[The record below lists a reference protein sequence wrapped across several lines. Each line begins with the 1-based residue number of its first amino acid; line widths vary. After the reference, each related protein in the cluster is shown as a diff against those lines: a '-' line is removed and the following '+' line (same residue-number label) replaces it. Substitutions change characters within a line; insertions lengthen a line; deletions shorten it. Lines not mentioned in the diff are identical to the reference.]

1 MWYPEQGSHLVR
13 SVFKGTL
20 LDQGEYHLHVGMF
33 SLFFVDMLPLLEY
46 SSSMDDIDRKI
57 LAELQMN
64 ARLTLTELAERVGI
78 SLSPCHRRVHVL
90 EEAGIIQQYRTLLDR
105 DKLGLTFP
113 VIVFVTLRD
122 GDRAAVQAFEKAVTS
137 IPEIVSAQRL
147 FGDPDYILH
156 VLTQD
161 LPTFQRLYDEQLSSL
176 EGVQR
181 LTSTLVM
188 KNLFQ
193 DRPLFV

>member
-1 MWYPEQGSHLVR
+1 
-13 SVFKGTL
+13 
-20 LDQGEYHLHVGMF
+20 MF

>member
-1 MWYPEQGSHLVR
+1 
-13 SVFKGTL
+13 
-20 LDQGEYHLHVGMF
+20 
-33 SLFFVDMLPLLEY
+33 MLPLSEY
-46 SSSMDDIDRKI
+46 SSSMDDIDWKI

-90 EEAGIIQQYRTLLDR
+90 EETGIIQHYRTLLDR

-137 IPEIVSAQRL
+137 IPEIISAQRL

-161 LPTFQRLYDEQLSSL
+161 LPTFQRLYDEQLSPL

-193 DRPLFV
+193 NRMLFV